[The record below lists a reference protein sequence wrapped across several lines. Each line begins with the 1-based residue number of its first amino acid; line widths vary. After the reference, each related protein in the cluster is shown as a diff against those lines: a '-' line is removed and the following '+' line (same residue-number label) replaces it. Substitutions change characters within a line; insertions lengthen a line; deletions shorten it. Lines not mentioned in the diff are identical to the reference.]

1 MKLDLPIIISIC
13 ALVLSIL
20 SPVLS
25 AWISGHYRIKEKKLD
40 LTAAKDKELHEIQ
53 VRHKMEVIE
62 EYVRAVGELAKCD
75 TTNREVAYGAVLAR
89 FICMWNKNTGRCLM
103 KYRRQYGTKIS
114 TPFTTISLSFASSY
128 PLIMQSVPITRQIHI
143 RLISKQ

>member
-1 MKLDLPIIISIC
+1 MQLDLPIIISIC

-25 AWISGHYRIKEKKLD
+25 AWISGHYRIEEKKLD
-40 LTAAKDKELHEIQ
+40 LEAEKNKELHEIQ

-75 TTNREVAYGAVLAR
+75 TTNREAAYGAVSGQIYLHVEQ
-89 FICMWNKNTGRCLM
+89 
-103 KYRRQYGTKIS
+103 KYW
-114 TPFTTISLSFASSY
+114 
-128 PLIMQSVPITRQIHI
+128 PL
-143 RLISKQ
+143 LDEISKAIRYQDLNAIYNNLFELCKQLSIDNAIGADH